1 MNVVI
6 SIIIPVFNSE
16 EKIKRCIKSI
26 LNQSFD
32 DFEIIIIDDGSADKT
47 GSICDYFAQ
56 VDKRIKVIHIE
67 NNGVSNARN
76 IGIDKAEGKYLM
88 FVDSDDYIDE
98 LMLETYI
105 RDLEEKQLDICI
117 GSINIIENNKIK
129 TYKIFDD
136 EEIDSK
142 KFWNLLGE
150 DLSVLGYVWGKLFRT
165 DLIKKNHLSFDT
177 DMYSQE
183 DLNFNLSYYDKC
195 KKFGFIS
202 YIGYIYD
209 FEAGKRRPP
218 YLDFIRNQ
226 IKIYELIDKHTNV
239 SKKVQD
245 VINTKIN
252 LFLFNYLFD
261 SVNKSKFNEK
271 IVKLCNF
278 REFTTYLSV
287 QNNLLDNYF
296 YLKEFYKKH
305 FRVLY
310 LYISILK
317 LKSIIKRL
325 IRRFI

>member
-6 SIIIPVFNSE
+6 TIIVPVFNSE
-16 EKIKRCIKSI
+16 EKIERCINSI
-26 LNQSFD
+26 LNQSFK
-32 DFEIIIIDDGSADKT
+32 DFEIIIIDDGSTDKT
-47 GSICDYFAQ
+47 GSICDCFAQ

-88 FVDSDDYIDE
+88 FVDSDDYIDN

-105 RDLEEKQLDICI
+105 RFLEEKQLEICI
-117 GSINIIENNKIK
+117 GSINRIENNKIK

-136 EEIDSK
+136 EVIDSK
-142 KFWNLLGE
+142 KFWGLLGE

-165 DLIKKNHLSFDT
+165 DLIKKNHLLFDT
-177 DMYSQE
+177 YMYSQV

-195 KKFGFIS
+195 KKFG
-202 YIGYIYD
+202 
-209 FEAGKRRPP
+209 
-218 YLDFIRNQ
+218 FIRNQ

-239 SKKVQD
+239 SNKVQN

-261 SVNKSKFNEK
+261 SVNKSEFNEK

-278 REFTTYLSV
+278 RKFTAYLSI

-296 YLKEFYKKH
+296 CLKNFYKKH
-305 FRVLY
+305 VRVLY
-310 LYISILK
+310 LYISTLK
-317 LKSIIKRL
+317 IKIIIKRL